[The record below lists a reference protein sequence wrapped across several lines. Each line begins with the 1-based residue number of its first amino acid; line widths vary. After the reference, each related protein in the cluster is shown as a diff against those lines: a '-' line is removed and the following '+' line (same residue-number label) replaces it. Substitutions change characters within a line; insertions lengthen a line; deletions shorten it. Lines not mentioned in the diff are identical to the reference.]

1 MPNVPKKLTLV
12 AIENYHEIITEYIKD
27 NEILISEYDDM
38 TECVLKM
45 IREGYCFNMDKNLL
59 RGFLEDLT
67 YMYSP
72 NDEKNKDRIVN
83 MLEESDEED
92 SDDESGGDE
101 GEQMN
106 KMMQMLMGGGPP
118 PKMSGDPSP
127 QMSGSSQPVE
137 VGEVGE
143 VGEVSEGSEEV
154 SKCCEGTDEKC
165 KGQDGE
171 CCKDTV
177 DESK

>member
-67 YMYSP
+67 YMFSP
-72 NDEKNKDRIVN
+72 NDDKNKDRIVN
-83 MLEESDEED
+83 MLEESDD
-92 SDDESGGDE
+92 SDSESESGDSNE
-101 GEQMN
+101 NMENIMMN
-106 KMMQMLMGGGPP
+106 MLMQGMKGKGTNES
-118 PKMSGDPSP
+118 KDSTEEKTSEITEVADTEVADTEVADTEVADTEVAEVADTEV
-127 QMSGSSQPVE
+127 VE
-137 VGEVGE
+137 VN
-143 VGEVSEGSEEV
+143 
-154 SKCCEGTDEKC
+154 
-165 KGQDGE
+165 
-171 CCKDTV
+171 
-177 DESK
+177 